1 MKFLECCNLQW
12 ENGEQSTN
20 GDGEQPH
27 REHNGG
33 VANTKINGS
42 DLEIHLFTSY
52 CIFLSQDHLD
62 PKYLVSPKLPYN
74 LSWLPPLKMCQGNY
88 SFSLNGNGKWKIDM
102 FGTWKRENHRI
113 QSYY

>member
-12 ENGEQSTN
+12 ENGEQPTN

-42 DLEIHLFTSY
+42 DLAIHLFTSY

-62 PKYLVSPKLPYN
+62 PHKIIWILNILFLQSFHIICHGFLHLRCARATIALV
-74 LSWLPPLKMCQGNY
+74 
-88 SFSLNGNGKWKIDM
+88 
-102 FGTWKRENHRI
+102 
-113 QSYY
+113 